1 MDTHT
6 VVSIVPAVMQA
17 AQLRGAAV
25 LDAAAFGA
33 RVLRSAVWHASAM
46 PLESGP
52 AAVLLGVCV
61 CIVAPIMLG
70 VFYLALARSAWAELP
85 WSRRVFVASC
95 TKDLLNAVTAT
106 PCALAAL
113 CGLLLGRPDA
123 SLSCTAAAAG
133 AAGAVGAAAESSL
146 LAQKLPAFGL
156 VACGITCGF
165 FAADCVVL
173 WRHGDELCAEMGRTN
188 TRLMWPHH
196 LLSLVVWPYCAVY
209 GRGGVF
215 VLYFISTELSS
226 VFLNLHVLATKG
238 DVTPNAQ
245 CPMPNAQCPMPN
257 AQCPMPNAQCPMP
270 NAGDDQM
277 HPANA
282 GCIWQRG
289 MHPAIFRMHLAEDRF
304 LLVNA
309 HLPGGSERV
318 SETVTLTR
326 CTCSARAPNCS
337 APASF
342 SSPLRCGGS
351 RPYPWCC
358 TPTTRRSPAQ
368 AVAACAR
375 LRGGCWP

>member
-1 MDTHT
+1 MRKGLPFVSSLCCVPALGFRFGGNTHQNQHAAKTARKFLVSSCSSQSRRDAHQARSTMDTRT

-33 RVLRSAVWHASAM
+33 RVLRSGVGRVSTV

-61 CIVAPIMLG
+61 CIVAPLMLA
-70 VFYLALARSAWAELP
+70 VFHLALARSAWAELP

-113 CGLLLGRPDA
+113 FGLLLGRPDA
-123 SLSCTAAAAG
+123 SLSCTTVAAG
-133 AAGAVGAAAESSL
+133 AAGAAGAAAESSL
-146 LAQKLPAFGL
+146 LAQKLPALGL

-173 WRHGDELCAEMGRTN
+173 WRHGDELSAEMGRTN

-215 VLYFISTELSS
+215 VLCMSHT
-226 VFLNLHVLATKG
+226 AR
-238 DVTPNAQ
+238 TP
-245 CPMPNAQCPMPN
+245 
-257 AQCPMPNAQCPMP
+257 
-270 NAGDDQM
+270 D
-277 HPANA
+277 
-282 GCIWQRG
+282 
-289 MHPAIFRMHLAEDRF
+289 
-304 LLVNA
+304 
-309 HLPGGSERV
+309 
-318 SETVTLTR
+318 
-326 CTCSARAPNCS
+326 
-337 APASF
+337 
-342 SSPLRCGGS
+342 
-351 RPYPWCC
+351 
-358 TPTTRRSPAQ
+358 
-368 AVAACAR
+368 
-375 LRGGCWP
+375 

>member
-70 VFYLALARSAWAELP
+70 VFHLALARSAWAELP

-270 NAGDDQM
+270 AMTRCIRQM
-277 HPANA
+277 PDASGNVGCIRQFS
-282 GCIWQRG
+282 GCIWQK
-289 MHPAIFRMHLAEDRF
+289 ID
-304 LLVNA
+304 
-309 HLPGGSERV
+309 
-318 SETVTLTR
+318 
-326 CTCSARAPNCS
+326 
-337 APASF
+337 SF
-342 SSPLRCGGS
+342 
-351 RPYPWCC
+351 W
-358 TPTTRRSPAQ
+358 
-368 AVAACAR
+368 
-375 LRGGCWP
+375 